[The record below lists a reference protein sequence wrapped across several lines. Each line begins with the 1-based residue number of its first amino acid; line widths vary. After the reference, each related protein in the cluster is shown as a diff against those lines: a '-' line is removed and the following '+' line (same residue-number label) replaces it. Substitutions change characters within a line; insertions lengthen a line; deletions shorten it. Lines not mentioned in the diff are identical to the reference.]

1 MLRVVIYHDRTQ
13 FTLMSQR
20 HYAFL
25 LGLQLVLQLPGDL
38 LKTVALPDR

>member
-1 MLRVVIYHDRTQ
+1 MLRIVIYHERTQ

-38 LKTVALPDR
+38 LDMDALPDR

>member
-1 MLRVVIYHDRTQ
+1 MLRIVIYHEMTQ
-13 FTLMSQR
+13 FTFMSQR

-38 LKTVALPDR
+38 LEMAALLDR

>member
-1 MLRVVIYHDRTQ
+1 MLRVVIYHERTQ
-13 FTLMSQR
+13 FTLNSHR

-38 LKTVALPDR
+38 LEIAALPDI

>member
-1 MLRVVIYHDRTQ
+1 MLRVVIYHERTQ

-25 LGLQLVLQLPGDL
+25 LGLQLVLQLLGDL
-38 LKTVALPDR
+38 LEIIALADR